1 MEIVLVL
8 GQGTL
13 KTAMRTVAR
22 TKMHTKRGLRTVRGT
37 RMEMARMVISR
48 EQGMEEAPRETVA
61 ATTAGDEG
69 ILSIILPS
77 K

>member
-1 MEIVLVL
+1 MEMVLAP
-8 GQGTL
+8 GQGNL

-22 TKMHTKRGLRTVRGT
+22 TEMHTELGLRTVQET

-48 EQGMEEAPRETVA
+48 EQGMEAAPREMVA
-61 ATTAGDEG
+61 AANAGIEG
-69 ILSIILPS
+69 ILSILLPS